1 MRRAGEPPRTVPADC
16 VTASGAISESS
27 EPPVGWS
34 TAASSAT
41 SALDDRLACRA
52 SRSFAVIV
60 TGTVS
65 GSAPTRP
72 TTALS
77 PSFVSVPS
85 AWPAA
90 PYL

>member
-1 MRRAGEPPRTVPADC
+1 MSRAGLPPRTVPPDWL
-16 VTASGAISESS
+16 TASGAISDSS

-34 TAASSAT
+34 TTASSAT
-41 SALDDRLACRA
+41 FVATVFST
-52 SRSFAVIV
+52 SRSRSVAVIV

-72 TTALS
+72 TTAFK
-77 PSFVSVPS
+77 PSLVSVPS